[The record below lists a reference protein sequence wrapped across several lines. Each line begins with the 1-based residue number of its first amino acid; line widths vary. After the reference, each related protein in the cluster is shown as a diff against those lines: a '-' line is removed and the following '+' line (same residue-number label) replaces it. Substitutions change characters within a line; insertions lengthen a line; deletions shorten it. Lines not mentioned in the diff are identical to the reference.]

1 MRSSERIVER
11 VFKALLP
18 EAELIYRTSQPTGE
32 YDFHLRCRN
41 GELAALE
48 VTELLDERWMKTQ
61 AAIHGKRVGGNV
73 IKCREC
79 KKTWLLIP
87 INGAD
92 IPKIRREADRL
103 FAELERDGIR
113 KIDSLRAHLNPR
125 ISKLCNELQITG
137 ASVIEDVG
145 AKILIGSVI
154 RGGTVTENSAIRA
167 AEEIAAKPDIVEKPR
182 QSQPKTAA
190 SSRPH
195 RR

>member
-32 YDFHLRCRN
+32 YDFDLRCRN
-41 GELAALE
+41 GEFAALE

-92 IPKIRREADRL
+92 IPKSDGRPIDCSPNWNAMASEKSIR
-103 FAELERDGIR
+103 
-113 KIDSLRAHLNPR
+113 SAH
-125 ISKLCNELQITG
+125 I
-137 ASVIEDVG
+137 
-145 AKILIGSVI
+145 
-154 RGGTVTENSAIRA
+154 
-167 AEEIAAKPDIVEKPR
+167 
-182 QSQPKTAA
+182 
-190 SSRPH
+190 
-195 RR
+195 